1 MLNVLAYHL
10 TLVFELNLY
19 MLFTRYSLYISFI
32 AILFFSCSSAGKE
45 KEYASNKNEQYDLQN
60 PYVIKLPE
68 SLAEISGI
76 AYYAKDSSVFAIED
90 EDGILYKIKL
100 TQNNDIKKWR
110 FDKKHD
116 FEDVVLKDSIFYV
129 LISNGDI
136 ETIRFDTGDSIVT
149 ATSAF
154 PDASKKR
161 NEFESLY
168 FDPMLHQLVL
178 LCKDCEDDSKK
189 QISAWG
195 YSIDS
200 SFYTQ
205 SVLTINVQPV
215 DSKLGEKKLKIK
227 PSATAINPVSNDLY
241 ILSSINHLLIVT
253 DRAGNF
259 KEVFELDPAIY
270 KQAEGI
276 AFTPA
281 GDMIISNESHETGL
295 ANILIIK
302 NKKKGL

>member
-1 MLNVLAYHL
+1 
-10 TLVFELNLY
+10 
-19 MLFTRYSLYISFI
+19 MLFTRHFVYVFFI
-32 AILFFSCSSAGKE
+32 AILFFSCGSAAKE
-45 KEYASNKNEQYDLQN
+45 QQPDKNQQYDLSN
-60 PYVIKLPE
+60 PYIIKLPE
-68 SLAEISGI
+68 ALAEISGI

-90 EDGILYKIKL
+90 EGGILFKIKL
-100 TQNNDIKKWR
+100 TQNGEIKKWR
-110 FDKKHD
+110 FDKKYD
-116 FEDVVLKDSIFYV
+116 FEDLILKDSVFYV

-136 ETIRFDTGDSIVT
+136 ETIRFDANDSII
-149 ATSAF
+149 TSTFEF
-154 PDASKKR
+154 PDASKKT

-168 FDPMLHQLVL
+168 FDDSLHQLVL

-195 YSIDS
+195 YKIDS
-200 SFYTQ
+200 SFYTP

-215 DSKLGEKKLKIK
+215 DEKLGEKKMKIK
-227 PSATAINPVSNDLY
+227 PSATAINPVTNDLY

-253 DRAGNF
+253 GRDGTF
-259 KEVFELDPAIY
+259 KDVFQLNPAIY

>member
-1 MLNVLAYHL
+1 
-10 TLVFELNLY
+10 
-19 MLFTRYSLYISFI
+19 MLFTRYSLYVTLITISF
-32 AILFFSCSSAGKE
+32 LSCSSASKE
-45 KEYASNKNEQYDLQN
+45 KENTVNNNEQYDLQN
-60 PYVIKLPE
+60 PYIIKLPE
-68 SLAEISGI
+68 SLSEISGI
-76 AYYAKDSSVFAIED
+76 AYYPKDSSVFAIED
-90 EDGILYKIKL
+90 EDGLLYKIKL
-100 TQNNDIKKWR
+100 NRNNDIKKWR

-136 ETIRFDTGDSIVT
+136 ETIRFGVGDSLT
-149 ATSAF
+149 TTTSAF
-154 PDASKKR
+154 PNASKKK

-168 FDPMLHQLVL
+168 FDDTLHQFVL

-195 YSIDS
+195 YNFDTQL
-200 SFYTQ
+200 YTA
-205 SVLTINVQPV
+205 SVLTVNVLPV
-215 DSKLGEKKLKIK
+215 DEKLGEKKMKIK
-227 PSATAINPVSNDLY
+227 PSATAINPVNNNLY
-241 ILSSINHLLIVT
+241 ILSSISHLLIVT

-259 KEVFELDPAIY
+259 KEVFPLDPAIY

-281 GDMIISNESHETGL
+281 GDMIISNESHETGV
-295 ANILIIK
+295 ATILIIK

>member
-1 MLNVLAYHL
+1 
-10 TLVFELNLY
+10 
-19 MLFTRYSLYISFI
+19 MLFTRYSFYVTII
-32 AILFFSCSSAGKE
+32 AILLFSCSDANKE
-45 KEYASNKNEQYDLQN
+45 KKHADSNNDQYDLQN
-60 PYVIKLPE
+60 PFVIKLPE

-90 EDGILYKIKL
+90 EDGMLYKIKL
-100 TQNNDIKKWR
+100 TQSNDIKKWR

-116 FEDVVLKDSIFYV
+116 FEDLILKDSVFYV

-136 ETIRFDTGDSIVT
+136 ETIRFGTGENITT

-154 PDASKKR
+154 PDASKKS

-168 FDPMLHQLVL
+168 FDDTLHQFVL

-195 YSIDS
+195 YNIDS
-200 SFYTQ
+200 SVYTP

-215 DSKLGEKKLKIK
+215 DEKLGEKKMKIK
-227 PSATAINPVSNDLY
+227 PSATAINPANNNLY
-241 ILSSINHLLIVT
+241 ILSSISHLLIVT

-259 KEVFELDPAIY
+259 KEVFPLDPAIY

>member
-1 MLNVLAYHL
+1 
-10 TLVFELNLY
+10 
-19 MLFTRYSLYISFI
+19 MLFTRHFAYLFFI
-32 AILFFSCSSAGKE
+32 AILFFSCGSAVE
-45 KEYASNKNEQYDLQN
+45 KQEPNKNQQYDLSN

-68 SLAEISGI
+68 ALAEISGI

-90 EDGILYKIKL
+90 EGGILFKIKL
-100 TQNNDIKKWR
+100 SQNGEIKEWR
-110 FDKKHD
+110 FDKKYD
-116 FEDVVLKDSIFYV
+116 FEDLILKDSIFYV

-136 ETIRFDTGDSIVT
+136 ETIRFDVNDSII
-149 ATSAF
+149 TSTFEF
-154 PDASKKR
+154 PDASKKH

-168 FDPMLHQLVL
+168 FDDSLHQLVL

-189 QISAWG
+189 QVSAWG
-195 YSIDS
+195 YNIDS
-200 SFYTQ
+200 SFYTP

-215 DSKLGEKKLKIK
+215 DEKLGEKKMKIK
-227 PSATAINPVSNDLY
+227 PSATAINPVTNDLY

-253 DRAGNF
+253 SRNGTF
-259 KEVFELDPAIY
+259 KDVFQLDPAIY

-302 NKKKGL
+302 NKKKVL